1 MAVASV
7 LNVTLRPLA
16 LTSPNPLNLF
26 YMSPYEGTYFLLI
39 RDVQAS
45 LGWLPSL
52 ICYMLLFIFVGATL
66 VFGVAR
72 LIRLAEKV
80 FQTKRQLKKEKN

>member
-1 MAVASV
+1 
-7 LNVTLRPLA
+7 
-16 LTSPNPLNLF
+16 
-26 YMSPYEGTYFLLI
+26 
-39 RDVQAS
+39 
-45 LGWLPSL
+45 
-52 ICYMLLFIFVGATL
+52 MLLFIFVGATL